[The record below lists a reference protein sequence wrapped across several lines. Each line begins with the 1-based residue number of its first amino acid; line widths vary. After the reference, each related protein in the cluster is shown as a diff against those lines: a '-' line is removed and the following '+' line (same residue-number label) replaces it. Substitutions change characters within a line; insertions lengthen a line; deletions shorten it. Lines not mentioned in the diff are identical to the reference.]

1 MDANSAAFAAMLFS
15 MPVAFVVDPLAPPLV
30 FGLCLRAH
38 LVHDP
43 VLLGPAFVGFASPEF
58 ILIAAVLYAGH
69 ALADKVP
76 PIAHLMDIIGL
87 AVKPIAVALIGF
99 FVAAKIDAG
108 SALHWITLAAVLAGG
123 VPATAALQALRTKVR
138 LAASVGT
145 LGAALPVISGVENV
159 AGLTLA
165 SLAFLRPELALALI
179 VIIGLPLVWLA
190 WKLTRAAARGAVRL
204 YQVGKSAFARSSRA
218 A

>member
-1 MDANSAAFAAMLFS
+1 MDANSATFTAMLFS
-15 MPVAFVVDPLAPPLV
+15 MPVAFVIDPFAPPLV

-43 VLLGPAFVGFASPEF
+43 VLLGPAFAGFASPEF

-69 ALADKVP
+69 AMADKVP
-76 PIAHLMDIIGL
+76 PIAHLMDMVGL
-87 AVKPIAVALIGF
+87 AVKPIAVTFIGF
-99 FVAAKIDAG
+99 FVAAKIDPS
-108 SALHWITLAAVLAGG
+108 SALHWVTLAAVLAGG
-123 VPATAALQALRTKVR
+123 VPAVATLQALRTKVR

-159 AGLTLA
+159 AGLGLA
-165 SLAFLRPELALALI
+165 SLALLRPELALALI
-179 VIIGLPLVWLA
+179 VIVGLPLVWLI

-204 YQVGKSAFARSSRA
+204 FRAGRSVVVKA
-218 A
+218 